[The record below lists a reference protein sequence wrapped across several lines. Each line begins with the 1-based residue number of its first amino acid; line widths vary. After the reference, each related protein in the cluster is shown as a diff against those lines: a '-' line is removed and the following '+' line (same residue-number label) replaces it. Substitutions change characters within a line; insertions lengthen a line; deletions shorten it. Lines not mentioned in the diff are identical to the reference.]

1 MKKIFL
7 DYGINLSEKEV
18 KSFEDYFNILIEY
31 NNKFNLTAITEKE
44 QVIYKN
50 FLDSVIFKDFI
61 TGKTH
66 IDIGSG
72 GGFPAIPLKIVK
84 PDLKTTLLEATGKKC
99 EFLNMLTKT
108 LNLDN
113 VTVLNGRAED
123 FAVKKEYRESFDVCT
138 ARAVARL
145 NILTEYCLPFVK
157 VGGVFVAYKAQAEE
171 EIKEAESSIKI
182 LGGKIK
188 DVVTVQIQDFTRTA
202 VIIEKIKPT
211 DLKYPRSNAQIR
223 KKPL

>member
-99 EFLNMLTKT
+99 EFLNVLTKT

-123 FAVKKEYRESFDVCT
+123 FAVKKEFRESFDVCT

>member
-7 DYGINLSEKEV
+7 DYGINLTDNQV
-18 KSFEDYFNILIEY
+18 QLFEDYYRLLIEY
-31 NNKFNLTAITEKE
+31 NNKFNLTAITEKD

-50 FLDSVIFKDFI
+50 FLDSAIFKDYVV
-61 TGKTH
+61 GKTH
-66 IDIGSG
+66 LDIGSG

-84 PDLKTTLLEATGKKC
+84 PELNLTLLEATGKKC
-99 EFLNMLTKT
+99 EFLTALKQG

-123 FAVKKEYRESFDVCT
+123 FANKPEYRESFDVVT

-157 VGGVFVAYKAQAEE
+157 IGGTFVAYKAQAEE
-171 EIKEAESSIKI
+171 EIQEALNSIKI

-188 DVVTVQIQDFTRTA
+188 DIVTIQIQDFTRTA
-202 VIIEKIKPT
+202 VIIEKVKPT
-211 DLKYPRSNAQIR
+211 NPKFPRSNAQIR

>member
-1 MKKIFL
+1 MKKLFL
-7 DYGINLSEKEV
+7 NYGINLTDKEV
-18 KSFEDYFNILIEY
+18 QSFEDYYRLLIEY
-31 NNKFNLTAITEKE
+31 NNKFNLTAITEKN
-44 QVIYKN
+44 QVIVKN
-50 FLDSVIFKDFI
+50 FLDSVIFKDYI
-61 TGKTH
+61 TGTNH

-84 PDLKTTLLEATGKKC
+84 PNLKTTLLEATGKKC
-99 EFLNMLTKT
+99 EFLTALKD
-108 LNLDN
+108 NLKLQD
-113 VTVLNGRAED
+113 VTVINGRAED
-123 FAVKKEYRESFDVCT
+123 FAVKQEFREQFDVCT

-157 VGGVFVAYKAQAEE
+157 VGGCFVAYKAQAEE
-171 EIKEAESSIKI
+171 EIKEAESCIKI

-188 DVVTVQIQDFTRTA
+188 DIVTIQIEDFTRTA
-202 VIIEKIKPT
+202 VIIEKVKST

>member
-1 MKKIFL
+1 MKKLFL
-7 DYGINLSEKEV
+7 NYGINLSETQIQ
-18 KSFEDYFNILIEY
+18 SFENYFQILIEY

-44 QVIYKN
+44 QVIVKN
-50 FLDSVIFKDFI
+50 FLDSVIFKDYVKGI
-61 TGKTH
+61 TH

-84 PDLKTTLLEATGKKC
+84 PELKTTLLEATGKKC
-99 EFLNMLTKT
+99 EFLNVLKEN
-108 LNLDN
+108 LNLKD
-113 VTVLNGRAED
+113 VTVLNGRAEE
-123 FAVKKEYRESFDVCT
+123 FAVKQEFREQFDVCT

-157 VGGVFVAYKAQAEE
+157 VGGTFVAYKAQAEE
-171 EIKEAESSIKI
+171 EIKEAESAIKI

-188 DVVTVQIQDFTRTA
+188 DIVTIQIEDFTRTA
-202 VIIEKIKPT
+202 IVIEKIKKT
-211 DLKYPRSNAQIR
+211 DIKFPRTNAQIR

>member
-1 MKKIFL
+1 MKKKFL
-7 DYGINLSEKEV
+7 EYVINLTDTEV
-18 KSFEDYFNILIEY
+18 QSFEDYYQLLIEY

-44 QVIYKN
+44 QVIVKN
-50 FLDSVIFKDFI
+50 FLDSVIFKDYI
-61 TGKTH
+61 TGEKH

-84 PDLKTTLLEATGKKC
+84 PNLKTTLLEATGKKC
-99 EFLNMLTKT
+99 EFLTALKENLK
-108 LNLDN
+108 LDN

-123 FAVKKEYRESFDVCT
+123 YAMKKEYRESFDVCT

-145 NILTEYCLPFVK
+145 NILAEYCLPFVK

-171 EIKEAESSIKI
+171 EIKEALNAIKT

-188 DVVTVQIQDFTRTA
+188 DIVTTQIEDFTRTA
-202 VIIEKIKPT
+202 VIIEKIKST
-211 DLKYPRSNAQIR
+211 DVKFPRSNAQIR

>member
-99 EFLNMLTKT
+99 EFLNVLTKT

-202 VIIEKIKPT
+202 VIIEKIKST

>member
-1 MKKIFL
+1 MKKVFL
-7 DYGINLSEKEV
+7 NYGINLSENQLQ
-18 KSFEDYFNILIEY
+18 SFEEYYQILIEY

-50 FLDSVIFKDFI
+50 FLDSVIFKDYI
-61 TGKTH
+61 KGKTH

-84 PDLKTTLLEATGKKC
+84 PQLNTTLLEATGKKC
-99 EFLNMLTKT
+99 EFLTALKDN
-108 LNLDN
+108 LNLKD
-113 VTVLNGRAED
+113 VTILNGRAEEY
-123 FAVKKEYRESFDVCT
+123 AVKKEYREQFDVCT

-157 VGGVFVAYKAQAEE
+157 IGGCFVAYKAQAEE
-171 EIKEAESSIKI
+171 EIKESENSIKT

-188 DVVTVQIQDFTRTA
+188 DIVTVQIEDFTRTA
-202 VIIEKIKPT
+202 VIIEKLKPT
-211 DLKYPRSNAQIR
+211 DIKYPRTNAQIR
-223 KKPL
+223 KRPL